1 MALRAPVPGMETER
15 VRIEIGGEDD
25 EVELPGG
32 VLDYLADGSQT
43 PARTA
48 GDLLMVDCTHRLH
61 AEAHHTEGETDED
74 LLALEE
80 AMRERFEARFGSSFS
95 ELTGHEH

>member
-1 MALRAPVPGMETER
+1 METDR
-15 VRIEIGGEDD
+15 IRIEVGDDHD
-25 EVELPGG
+25 EVELPAG
-32 VLDYLADGSQT
+32 VLEYLADSSQP

-61 AEAHHTEGETDED
+61 AEAHHTEGEANDE
-74 LLALEE
+74 LLTLEE
-80 AMRERFEARFGSSFS
+80 AMRDHFESRFGATFS

>member
-1 MALRAPVPGMETER
+1 METEH
-15 VRIEIGGEDD
+15 VQIDVAGEDD
-25 EVELPGG
+25 EVELPDG
-32 VLDYLADGSQT
+32 VLDYLAEGSQSS
-43 PARTA
+43 ARTA

-61 AEAHHTEGETDED
+61 AEVHHTEGGTDDE

-80 AMRERFEARFGSSFS
+80 AMRDLFESRFGSSFS

>member
-1 MALRAPVPGMETER
+1 METRR
-15 VRIEIGGEDD
+15 VRIEIAGEDD
-25 EVELPGG
+25 EVELPAG
-32 VLDYLADGSQT
+32 VLEYLADDSQP

-61 AEAHHTEGETDED
+61 AEAHHTEGDAD
-74 LLALEE
+74 DGLLVLEE
-80 AMRERFEARFGSSFS
+80 AMRDRFESRFGSSFT